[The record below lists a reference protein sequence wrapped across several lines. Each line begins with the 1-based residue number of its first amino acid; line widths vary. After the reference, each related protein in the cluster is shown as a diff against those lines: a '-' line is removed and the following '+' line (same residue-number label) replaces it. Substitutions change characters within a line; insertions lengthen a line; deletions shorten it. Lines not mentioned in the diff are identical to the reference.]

1 MALQIR
7 RGIESDRASVTP
19 ETGELLY
26 TTDQYKL
33 YVGDGITAG
42 GTLVT
47 GIGIS
52 TVVEDTT
59 PQLGGDLD
67 VNGKKIV
74 SAGNG
79 NIELDPAGSG
89 NIILQG
95 SLTVNTA
102 GNITKT
108 GELNIAPTTLLSIG
122 NNTSLTNGN
131 IYITRNS
138 YSAAVGQG
146 LTFAQH
152 HSSVD
157 AVNFTFY
164 RTRGTGVSPTVVAN
178 GDDLADIAFSGW
190 DGTGPAAGAAISAT
204 VEGSPVTGHIPTKI
218 SFITDNGSTLAIRA
232 ELSSAGVW
240 KVNSIQN
247 YSGTEL
253 TVTATTVNVSGNI
266 NIKSHND
273 LRLSNASNS
282 NWVALQAPASLS
294 ANITWQL
301 PNADGGIGYVLST
314 NGGGALA
321 WIAPSGVTVS
331 IVDDTSPQ
339 LGGNLSV
346 NGHSIVS
353 ESDGNI
359 TIAPNGTGMIQLT
372 PNIGGK
378 VVLDKINWP
387 TTVGAAGQVLTTVL
401 GGADATWQY
410 IVSSAAPTNAGD
422 AGAPGQIAFDA
433 SHVYI
438 CVALNTWVRASL
450 ATWS

>member
-19 ETGELLY
+19 VTGELLY

-33 YVGDGITAG
+33 YVGDGSTPG
-42 GTLVT
+42 GTL
-47 GIGIS
+47 IS
-52 TVVEDTT
+52 GSGLTDVVNDTT
-59 PQLGGDLD
+59 PQLGGNLD
-67 VNGKKIV
+67 VNGRSIV
-74 SAGNG
+74 SASNG
-79 NIELDPAGSG
+79 NIVIAPHGTG
-89 NIILQG
+89 TI
-95 SLTVNTA
+95 VFA
-102 GNITKT
+102 GNITKV
-108 GELNIAPTTLLSIG
+108 GELNISPTTVTSIG
-122 NNTSLTNGN
+122 NNSTLVDGN
-131 IYITRNS
+131 LRINRNS
-138 YSAAVGQG
+138 YSSTFGAGA
-146 LTFAQH
+146 TFAQH
-152 HSSVD
+152 HSTAD

-164 RTRGTGVSPTVVAN
+164 RTRGTGLIPQSVVN
-178 GDDLADIAFSGW
+178 GDDIADILFLGH
-190 DGTGPAAGAAISAT
+190 DGTAGASGAQLSVT
-204 VEGSPVTGHIPTKI
+204 VDGTPTIGHIPTKF
-218 SFITDNGSTLAIRA
+218 SFITNNGTAIGIRA
-232 ELSSAGVW
+232 ELSAVGVW
-240 KVNSIQN
+240 KVNNIAN
-247 YSGTEL
+247 YSGTDL
-253 TVTATTVNVSGNI
+253 TLTATTVNIAGNV

-301 PNADGGIGYVLST
+301 PDSDGGIGYVLST
-314 NGGGALA
+314 DGSGALA

-331 IVDDTSPQ
+331 IISDTNPT

-359 TIAPNGTGMIQLT
+359 TIVPNGTGMIQLT
-372 PNIGGK
+372 PNLGGK

-387 TTVGAAGQVLTTVL
+387 TTVGAAGQVLTTAT

-450 ATWS
+450 ATWP